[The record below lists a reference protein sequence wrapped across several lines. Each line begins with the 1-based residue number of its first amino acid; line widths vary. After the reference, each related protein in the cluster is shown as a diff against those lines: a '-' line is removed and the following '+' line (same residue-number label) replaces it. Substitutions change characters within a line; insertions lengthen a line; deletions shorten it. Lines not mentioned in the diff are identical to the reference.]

1 MCGKFC
7 FGGHKGRL
15 WVPFRLLV
23 VGARIRILIPIGW
36 KKLFYKHLSLPF
48 CPNLFFYYQMR
59 SMSTKYQSNAFG
71 SHTRSVSSQ
80 SLLRYI
86 LAMTLTPVTARV
98 LAVARKSA
106 PELAGTTTKTRRQL
120 DGANE
125 HQPGQFARLCL
136 VNPNSTL
143 GCTDKHLRSS
153 PSKRPPLQAL
163 LCSIVHFA
171 LWQLKKHMVSCRCT
185 QRNISTAV
193 V

>member
-1 MCGKFC
+1 MWRAVLFLGQ
-7 FGGHKGRL
+7 KGRL
-15 WVPFRLLV
+15 WVLFRLLSSSTM
-23 VGARIRILIPIGW
+23 RM
-36 KKLFYKHLSLPF
+36 
-48 CPNLFFYYQMR
+48 MR
-59 SMSTKYQSNAFG
+59 SMSTKCQSNAFD

-86 LAMTLTPVTARV
+86 LAMTLTPVTPRV

-143 GCTDKHLRSS
+143 GGTDKHLLSS
-153 PSKRPPLQAL
+153 PSKRPPLHAL

-171 LWQLKKHMVSCRCT
+171 LWQLKHMVSCRCT
-185 QRNISTAV
+185 QRNISTV
-193 V
+193 VVERPVV